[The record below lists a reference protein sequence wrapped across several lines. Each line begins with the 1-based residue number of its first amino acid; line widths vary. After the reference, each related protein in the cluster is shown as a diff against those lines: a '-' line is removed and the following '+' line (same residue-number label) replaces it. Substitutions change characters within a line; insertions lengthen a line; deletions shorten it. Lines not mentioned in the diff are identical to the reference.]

1 MTKTLSGVLNGL
13 AGNID
18 TVATAAG
25 ALVAVGVADIL
36 AIWRRLL
43 DLQLPD

>member
-1 MTKTLSGVLNGL
+1 MASGWWCERGKRSDEDALGVLNGL

-25 ALVAVGVADIL
+25 ALVAVG
-36 AIWRRLL
+36 
-43 DLQLPD
+43 